1 MHEVHFIGDLFIV
14 SMTLRKSYSRTKT
27 IIQWAFVMVDIK
39 ELLAYNDVERRA
51 FFKAFAKLSW
61 REFVKNREAS
71 FHSIRNIFI
80 HTLNATDYWLDFLQR
95 EKRKRARKFED
106 YKTLKEVGAYME
118 HVENRMNKYLKSSSA
133 EDLKKEYKGR
143 RKGKMETVTAEEILV
158 HVFEEEVHHRGE
170 LIALFW
176 QMGIKPPLIGY
187 PP

>member
-1 MHEVHFIGDLFIV
+1 
-14 SMTLRKSYSRTKT
+14 
-27 IIQWAFVMVDIK
+27 MVDIGD
-39 ELLAYNDVERRA
+39 LLAYNDVERRA

-61 REFVKNREAS
+61 GEFIKNREAS

-80 HTLNATDYWLDFLQR
+80 HTLNATDYWLDFLQNDNER
-95 EKRKRARKFED
+95 SKRKFEE
-106 YKTLKEVGAYME
+106 YKTLKEIGAYMQ
-118 HVENRMNKYLKSSSA
+118 HVEKRMNDYLEMLSP
-133 EDLKKEYKGR
+133 ENLKKKYER
-143 RKGKMETVTAEEILV
+143 VRAGKPETVTAEDLLV

>member
-1 MHEVHFIGDLFIV
+1 
-14 SMTLRKSYSRTKT
+14 
-27 IIQWAFVMVDIK
+27 MVDIK
-39 ELLAYNDVERRA
+39 DLLAYNDAERRA

-61 REFVKNREAS
+61 DEFTKNREAS

-80 HTLNATDYWLDFLQR
+80 HTLNATDYWLDFLQK
-95 EKRKRARKFED
+95 EDQCSKKKFEE
-106 YKTLKEVGAYME
+106 YKTLKEIGDYMQY
-118 HVENRMNKYLKSSSA
+118 VENRMNKYVKSLSPEELK
-133 EDLKKEYKGR
+133 EKYQGR
-143 RKGKMETVTAEEILV
+143 RNGKLETVTAEDILV